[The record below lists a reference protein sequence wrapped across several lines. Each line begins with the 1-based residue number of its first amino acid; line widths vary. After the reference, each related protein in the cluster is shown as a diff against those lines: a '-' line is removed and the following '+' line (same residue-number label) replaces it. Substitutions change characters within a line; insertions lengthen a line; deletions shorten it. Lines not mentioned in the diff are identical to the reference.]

1 MTHPSMKLTR
11 REFEVRDL
19 VSLGL
24 QNKEI
29 ARRLGIRCRTVE
41 SHRSGI
47 YRKMGVRNAV
57 ELLRKIMGAAND

>member
-1 MTHPSMKLTR
+1 MKLTA

-19 VSLGL
+19 ILLGL

-29 ARRLGIRCRTVE
+29 ANRLGIGSRTVE
-41 SHRSGI
+41 AHRAEI

-57 ELLRKIMGAAND
+57 ELLRKIMGTVE